1 MRTIQIVTFRS
12 PAGDRSIASVVA
24 VDATAL
30 DSIPLFDRLTAE
42 QRASVAGACEELH
55 VDAGTVLLREG
66 DFGHAVFAI
75 RSGTADVVHDGVVVN
90 TLGPGDYFGEV
101 AVMSGGRR
109 SASVVATSSLTVV
122 TIFNREIWRL
132 EREAPEVASALR
144 DAIAARVG
152 DG

>member
-1 MRTIQIVTFRS
+1 M
-12 PAGDRSIASVVA
+12 
-24 VDATAL
+24 DADKL
-30 DSIPLFDRLTAE
+30 DAIPLFEGLTAE
-42 QRASVAGACEELH
+42 QRTAVASACEELE
-55 VDAGTVLLREG
+55 VEAGTVLVREG

-75 RSGTADVVHDGVVVN
+75 RAGTAEVVRDGAVVN

-109 SASVVATSSLTVV
+109 STSVVATSPLTLV

-132 EREAPEVASALR
+132 EREAPEMAAVLR

-152 DG
+152 DN